1 MAARE
6 YEIAPVADRL
16 DLDKVIKGL
25 TADLELLRAG
35 KISVNDAIAR
45 SLLAKQIFNG
55 VRIYLSASKLLAGNA
70 TTVNPSEPDAEATP
84 QT

>member
-1 MAARE
+1 MAARD

-25 TADLELLRAG
+25 CSDLELLRAG
-35 KISVNDAIAR
+35 KIGVNDAIAR

-55 VRIYLSASKLLAGNA
+55 VRIYLNASKLLASNA
-70 TTVNPSEPDAEATP
+70 TQVEAAAP
-84 QT
+84 AQEESAP